1 MRKNSLITCSSP
13 SLLRCISPR
22 CNHTIVQRGKHM
34 SFSELVVAPAL
45 CLPFILS
52 SSVHLTD
59 HVHICDCLSLH
70 PAVSVLACLS
80 EHFIILFSVRVCS
93 STRFVSLLLCF
104 AFFIFSFFFFFFL
117 NAGQSPCFCS
127 TALPPLSYLCII
139 FSISPAVPFSS
150 SPPALPSADHAL
162 IILQREALPRQTILL
177 PGCSPLCPLSIKTFS
192 THSRS
197 ICQPPSE
204 YSFHFF
210 NLTSQL
216 SFIAFFPHQYIHK
229 TISSSFGSVRPFTQ
243 LTTLLLFL
251 LTSPHPAAVRSKCRE
266 TEHEP
271 R

>member
-59 HVHICDCLSLH
+59 RVHICDCLSLH

-104 AFFIFSFFFFFFL
+104 AFFIFSFFFFFKMLASLHASVLQLSLLFPI
-117 NAGQSPCFCS
+117 S
-127 TALPPLSYLCII
+127 AL
-139 FSISPAVPFSS
+139 S
-150 SPPALPSADHAL
+150 SPSLQLSLSVPLPLPSHLL
-162 IILQREALPRQTILL
+162 IMP
-177 PGCSPLCPLSIKTFS
+177 
-192 THSRS
+192 
-197 ICQPPSE
+197 
-204 YSFHFF
+204 
-210 NLTSQL
+210 
-216 SFIAFFPHQYIHK
+216 
-229 TISSSFGSVRPFTQ
+229 
-243 LTTLLLFL
+243 
-251 LTSPHPAAVRSKCRE
+251 
-266 TEHEP
+266 
-271 R
+271 